1 MKSAKCLYLFLCL
14 LFIIENLIY
23 AKPYDRKWI
32 GIIEN
37 QYGNPLARIIIMK
50 DDTMW
55 KSLIEEGGAYKIDTN
70 ILNMKWDVL
79 FNGKEIGSICS
90 LKLRD
95 LKYSYQISAYE
106 IIDTFNVSKI
116 EKDKELFEN
125 FIGIPKYRPIIMVS
139 ASHPTSIK
147 LIDGS
152 LLKVEKNKLIK
163 KFRSLIK
170 EVFICDNVAAP
181 GKKYIYRDDDVE
193 IPLVYTIP
201 KLGRIIKMRLSRKLM
216 KCDFS
221 DQEYWSEIWFLLRKD
236 GNITFLDPNLSGQSA
251 IYLMVVDAG
260 DYDND
265 GKIDIV
271 FSISAYNL
279 GGYILF
285 YNDCKESISAM
296 WHYH

>member
-1 MKSAKCLYLFLCL
+1 MKTAKCLLCL
-14 LFIIENLIY
+14 LFIIGNLIF
-23 AKPYDRKWI
+23 AKPSDRKWI

-37 QYGNPLARIIIMK
+37 QYGHSIARIIMIK
-50 DDTMW
+50 DDTIW
-55 KSLIEEGGAYKIDTN
+55 KPLTEEGPAHIIDTN
-70 ILNMKWDVL
+70 ILRMGWNIFFD
-79 FNGKEIGSICS
+79 GKKIGNINNLIIPES
-90 LKLRD
+90 
-95 LKYSYQISAYE
+95 KYSPEINTYEIVDTSKIAKIRKNRNLYKSWLGIPEYRPLIMISA
-106 IIDTFNVSKI
+106 TN
-116 EKDKELFEN
+116 
-125 FIGIPKYRPIIMVS
+125 
-139 ASHPTSIK
+139 PTSTK
-147 LIDGS
+147 LIKGS
-152 LLKVEKNKLIK
+152 LLKVEKKRLIK